1 MSTKLFGIYKS
12 SSSLQIKEIEE
23 NSDYKRFSNV
33 VEVESGPGK
42 NGNGIYYIRIFSQ
55 GEFKELS
62 SGKWKINPLIQ
73 CGYDWRA
80 IDGSIDV
87 TDVNNKQHTCHI
99 LVDWRTIY
107 KRDVNDGTD
116 IRSIFRFI
124 DSLKEYVNLEHY
136 LLSLKIKDIL
146 EKKWQYSHD
155 NLSNEEYSEA
165 TKYIKEVDKEY
176 ILLENSIKNQEDLLL
191 FNNMEDNYSQLHER
205 YNEFVPEQE
214 TTNKEHATD

>member
-1 MSTKLFGIYKS
+1 MNTKLFGIYTS

-23 NSDYKRFSNV
+23 NNDYKKFSNV
-33 VEVESGPGK
+33 VEMESGPGK

-55 GEFKELS
+55 EEFKELS
-62 SGKWKINPLIQ
+62 SGKWKINPLIK
-73 CGYDWRA
+73 CGYDW
-80 IDGSIDV
+80 IDV
-87 TDVNNKQHTCHI
+87 YGTIDVSDVNNKQHTCNI
-99 LVDWRTIY
+99 QVDWRTIY

-136 LLSLKIKDIL
+136 LLSLKIKDVL